1 MTTLGGYV
9 AHMAES
15 KRVVKPYG
23 KEASKKREV
32 GRMFDSIAPTYDLLN
47 RGTSLGVDTLWR
59 KQLIAELDPAVH
71 RKILDVATGTAD
83 VAIQTVLRTDPDH
96 VTGLDL
102 SEGML
107 AYGRTKVKK
116 RGLQD
121 RITLEQGDSE
131 NLPYAD
137 GSFDAVTVAF
147 GVRNFENLERGLAE
161 MRRVLRPGG
170 KLVVLEF
177 SRIHY
182 APIRWGFNLYFG
194 KIMPLIGRLQSKDP
208 RAYAYLF
215 ESVQAF
221 PSGTD
226 FTAILDRVGYN
237 DTTWQALTFGI
248 ASIYTARAPR

>member
-1 MTTLGGYV
+1 MRGYLV
-9 AHMAES
+9 HMSGSE
-15 KRVVKPYG
+15 KVIKPYG
-23 KEASKKREV
+23 EGESKKEEV
-32 GRMFDSIAPTYDLLN
+32 GRMFDAIAPTYDLLN

-59 KQLIAELDPAVH
+59 RKMIAQLDPTRH
-71 RKILDVATGTAD
+71 HHILDVATGTAD
-83 VAIQTVLRTDPDH
+83 VAIQTVRRTAAEH
-96 VTGLDL
+96 VTGIDL

-107 AYGRTKVKK
+107 AYGRTKVKQA
-116 RGLQD
+116 GLQD

-131 NLPYAD
+131 NLPYDD
-137 GSFDAVTVAF
+137 GSFDAVTAAF

-161 MRRVLRPGG
+161 MHRVLRPGG

-177 SRIHY
+177 SRIRF

-221 PSGTD
+221 PSGREFLT
-226 FTAILDRVGYN
+226 ILDRVGYN
-237 DTTWQALTFGI
+237 NTECQALTFGI
-248 ASIYTARAPR
+248 ASIYTATR

>member
-1 MTTLGGYV
+1 MS
-9 AHMAES
+9 HDHD
-15 KRVVKPYG
+15 RVKPYG
-23 KEASKKREV
+23 ETTTSKKAEV
-32 GRMFDSIAPTYDLLN
+32 EEMFDSIAPSYDLLN

-59 KQLIAELDPAVH
+59 AKMIKELDPAVH
-71 RKILDVATGTAD
+71 KRILDVATGTAD
-83 VAIQTVLRTDPDH
+83 VAIQTVKRADVDH
-96 VTGLDL
+96 VIGLDL

-107 AYGRTKVKK
+107 AYGRKKVTAA
-116 RGLQD
+116 GLND
-121 RITLEQGDSE
+121 RIELVQGDSE

-137 GSFDAVTVAF
+137 EGFDAVTVSF
-147 GVRNFENLERGLAE
+147 GVRNFENLEKGLAE

-177 SRIHY
+177 SRITI
-182 APIRWGFNLYFG
+182 APVRWAFNLYFG

-221 PSGTD
+221 PSGKD

-237 DTTWQALTFGI
+237 QTKCQPLTFGI
-248 ASIYTARAPR
+248 ASIYTAVR

>member
-1 MTTLGGYV
+1 MMHDHDTV
-9 AHMAES
+9 Q
-15 KRVVKPYG
+15 PYG
-23 KEASKKREV
+23 KADSKKEEV

-59 KQLIAELDPAVH
+59 RKMIAELDPRVH
-71 RKILDVATGTAD
+71 RRILDVATGTAD
-83 VAIQTVLRTDPDH
+83 VAIQTVKRMGADH
-96 VTGLDL
+96 VTGVDL

-107 AYGRTKVKK
+107 AYGRTKVKAA
-116 RGLQD
+116 GLQD
-121 RITLEQGDSE
+121 RIKLEQGDSE
-131 NLPYAD
+131 NLPYD
-137 GSFDAVTVAF
+137 DESFDAVTVAF
-147 GVRNFENLERGLAE
+147 GVRNFEHLEQGLAE

-182 APIRWGFNLYFG
+182 APVRWGFNLYFG

-221 PSGTD
+221 PSGKD
-226 FTAILDRVGYN
+226 FVSILDRVGYN
-237 DTTWQALTFGI
+237 NTECHALTFGI
-248 ASIYTARAPR
+248 ASIYTATR